1 MKGIFR
7 AMGLAASVS
16 MVAGCAGT
24 DTVRYS
30 VTSEPSGAQVEV
42 DGVSM
47 GTAPTEFTVDVPRR
61 WVGLANAPGGWA
73 YEPTISSIRIL
84 PPEDYD
90 GDRQLVSQERQ
101 IRPDRSAK
109 AGEASIRANLYLE
122 PRSPTQRL
130 EVR

>member
-1 MKGIFR
+1 MSARLSAGFIVRGECWQHSPR
-7 AMGLAASVS
+7 AFV
-16 MVAGCAGT
+16 CA
-24 DTVRYS
+24 D
-30 VTSEPSGAQVEV
+30 VTL
-42 DGVSM
+42 
-47 GTAPTEFTVDVPRR
+47 
-61 WVGLANAPGGWA
+61 GLANAPGGWA